1 MTDLPQYQTPLPIVA
16 DDDIEEAI
24 KAKSLS
30 RAIRQTVRSLEYLHR
45 PVENDPGTCI
55 ECWQQMP
62 CSTRR
67 ALIELKLAAGIE
79 GDIQGAEEDDLT
91 PEQRLLKAIFEKSD
105 LEDDNF
111 DPEFDYLVSR
121 EDYGKE
127 DPIPGLE
134 PPPHPGTWDGVDWR
148 DYEGGTD

>member
-1 MTDLPQYQTPLPIVA
+1 MDHARDTHSSGESDRQELMTDLPRYQTPLPIVA

-24 KAKSLS
+24 RAKTLS

-45 PVENDPGTCI
+45 PVETDPGTCI

-67 ALIELKLAAGIE
+67 ALVELKLAAGIE
-79 GDIQGAEEDDLT
+79 GDIQGAEE
-91 PEQRLLKAIFEKSD
+91 
-105 LEDDNF
+105 DNF

-134 PPPHPGTWDGVDWR
+134 PPPDPGTWDGVDWR